1 LQAAKGR
8 TTLLIAHRLSTVR
21 HCDKIVV
28 MHEGQVA
35 EEGTHAELIALK
47 GKYAELWSM
56 QSDEDG
62 SGTMAIEDPGPIK

>member
-1 LQAAKGR
+1 M
-8 TTLLIAHRLSTVR
+8 R